1 MKDGL
6 NAQQNAILEEVER
19 QIPLVSGLP
28 EPDRSRCLTCLAYEY
43 MLQDMEEKAFE
54 LLEKCDPG
62 YFKEPMA
69 NDMQKDPSMNR
80 IVMTILSKLIEIGYV
95 KVRTADGKEE

>member
-6 NAQQNAILEEVER
+6 TADQSAILLEVER
-19 QIPLVSGLP
+19 QVPLVSKLP

-43 MLQDMEEKAFE
+43 LLQDMEEKSFD
-54 LLEKCDPG
+54 LLSQCDPG

-69 NDMQKDPSMNR
+69 NDMKRDPSMNR

-95 KVRTADGKEE
+95 SVNENDKKE